1 MKGFFSG
8 NFLANRQEIV
18 SVHGGTWC
26 TILFP
31 ASVHSIFL
39 TVKDL
44 FSKGPVIYPWK
55 RAGNRKEPENTKI
68 IAKSD

>member
-44 FSKGPVIYPWK
+44 LSIP
-55 RAGNRKEPENTKI
+55 GNVLET
-68 IAKSD
+68 AKNQRIQK

>member
-8 NFLANRQEIV
+8 NFLANRQEMV
-18 SVHGGTWC
+18 SVHGGIWC

-44 FSKGPVIYPWK
+44 LSIP
-55 RAGNRKEPENTKI
+55 GNVLET
-68 IAKSD
+68 AKNQRIQK